1 MSMKNSSKNDSTFI
15 KSKYY
20 TGLLLKEVDIDN
32 FMKTNQKEGKKP
44 VIIFGANWC
53 PDVKVFDDIL
63 DMPIMTKLIKE
74 SLGILRIDVGDYDKN
89 MHLMQYLG
97 DSTQQGLPL
106 VLIFDDE
113 LNLLNLD
120 ESRHW
125 RTAREREPAEIINYF
140 EAYANL

>member
-1 MSMKNSSKNDSTFI
+1 M
-15 KSKYY
+15 
-20 TGLLLKEVDIDN
+20 
-32 FMKTNQKEGKKP
+32 
-44 VIIFGANWC
+44 
-53 PDVKVFDDIL
+53 
-63 DMPIMTKLIKE
+63 
-74 SLGILRIDVGDYDKN
+74 GDYDKN
-89 MHLMQYLG
+89 MHLMEYLG

-125 RTAREREPAEIINYF
+125 RTARERAPAEIINYF

>member
-1 MSMKNSSKNDSTFI
+1 MKKNSKNASTLI
-15 KSKYY
+15 KSEYY
-20 TGLLLKEVDIDN
+20 TGLLVKKADIDH
-32 FMKTNQKEGKKP
+32 FMKVSRKEGKKP

-89 MHLMQYLG
+89 MHLMEYLG
-97 DSTQQGLPL
+97 DSTQHGLPL

>member
-1 MSMKNSSKNDSTFI
+1 MSMKNNSKNDSTFI

-32 FMKTNQKEGKKP
+32 FMKTNQKEGKKT

-89 MHLMQYLG
+89 MHLMEYLG
-97 DSTQQGLPL
+97 DSTQHGLPL
-106 VLIFDDE
+106 VLIFDD
-113 LNLLNLD
+113 
-120 ESRHW
+120 
-125 RTAREREPAEIINYF
+125 
-140 EAYANL
+140 